1 LGALASSDDFAPPPP
16 ARKPWVWYFLGIA
29 LVAGGLL
36 LWLALW
42 IQHQMGRDQQLQVD
56 QILAA
61 RKLWETKKI
70 DDYQMVYTVQRGG
83 DSKKD
88 QYYVDVRGGK
98 VRSVIFNG
106 KEPLAESQL
115 EYHSMAGLFNDIE
128 RFLWT
133 DAQRDSPQTFCRGY
147 FDTQDGHLLL
157 FVRRVVGRP
166 ESVEIKVEEFRPGDG
181 K

>member
-1 LGALASSDDFAPPPP
+1 LDELPASNGFSFPPP

-36 LWLALW
+36 LWLALF
-42 IQHQMGRDQQLQVD
+42 IQQQLAPAQQLRVD
-56 QILAA
+56 QLLAA
-61 RKLWETKKI
+61 RRLWEARKI
-70 DDYQMVYTVQRGG
+70 DEYQMVYTVQRGG

-88 QYYVDVRGGK
+88 QYYVEVRGGK

-106 KEPLAESQL
+106 KEPLPENQL
-115 EYHSMAGLFNDIE
+115 EYHSMAGLFSDIE
-128 RFLWT
+128 RFLGI
-133 DAQRDSPQTFCRGY
+133 DARPDSPQTFCRGY
-147 FDTQDGHLLL
+147 FDAQDGHLIL

-166 ESVEIKVEEFRPGDG
+166 ESVEIKVEEFRPGGG